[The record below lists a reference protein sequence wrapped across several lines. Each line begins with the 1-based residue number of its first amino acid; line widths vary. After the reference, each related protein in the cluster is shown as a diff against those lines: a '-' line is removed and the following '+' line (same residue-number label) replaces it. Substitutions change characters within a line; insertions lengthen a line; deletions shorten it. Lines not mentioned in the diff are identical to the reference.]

1 MTDRSVTGARNLGI
15 AIFNRE
21 SVINDSSVRPLGK
34 IFITQKQIT
43 QFFFF
48 SEQHFE
54 VRYRVLPNFSI
65 RILIL
70 LTGFYKFPKSIGPN
84 CSAASHVRSFTS
96 QIHSWNWK
104 SGSRVLR
111 DGWISILFTK
121 GENIQ
126 VWTRSSVNQ
135 WVADDMGRQW
145 SDLSPIKHF

>member
-54 VRYRVLPNFSI
+54 VGYRVLPNFSI

-135 WVADDMGRQW
+135 WVADMGRQW